1 MFELEIER
9 EKKICTDAIV
19 VRGERFTS
27 LQSICATEGLH
38 PFYITF
44 FVAHADWWIYELNLE
59 RSGDVRFDFNAP
71 SVNPLLK
78 ETDKLLRETI
88 RFSYD
93 ELLSTIDVAVKVRL
107 NFLCRPRTTL
117 TWFIFRGEP
126 TKPINEIWLRLNY
139 FSEYSYLAEGFR
151 QWAQVNYTV
160 HPSHELLSVVEFDT
174 LIADIDNATI
184 LELSPHQFTDLLEP
198 VYEFF
203 SQAGK
208 SLENSAV
215 PIEALII
222 FLDDKGVDLIAKEL
236 ERMYYDEHIDRL
248 TRNDFLE
255 VVTKIVS
262 ELEGND
268 TSVLSGSQ
276 QEELVKQD
284 YDEVI
289 AEKDNVEQ
297 KDTIIQHI
305 EIAPDTLETKERFP
319 ELQETDLSF
328 LGMVHTFSVDEDY
341 VSVDNEVSA
350 ELYMAEFVGAAES
363 AASIE
368 ENDVNEDVI
377 KDNSDK
383 EIEDLVEETELP
395 LPSEETTEQDVRN
408 EEISDETVS
417 VGIEDTAQAT
427 EEVETTKDGDNEE
440 NDIPEDIEGIKEE
453 SETSEEI
460 EPQSEAIIDEYEI
473 VIPEIA
479 EQVENI
485 VDETPFL
492 ESTEQI
498 IAEIITDEKSETD
511 ESTPH
516 NAEVYSLTEQ
526 HPSRGY
532 IPSLSSKIDAGKKES
547 FIKKMFHKDNEL
559 FEIFVKEIDKTYSWK
574 EAAAAIDRFYV
585 RHNIKDSGALAKEL
599 RTIIQKRY
607 VR

>member
-71 SVNPLLK
+71 SVSPLLK
-78 ETDKLLRETI
+78 ETDKVLRETV

-151 QWAQVNYTV
+151 QWAQANYTV

-184 LELSPHQFTDLLEP
+184 LELSPYQFTDLLEP

-208 SLENSAV
+208 LPENSAV

-268 TSVLSGSQ
+268 TSVLSGFQ
-276 QEELVKQD
+276 HEESDKQD
-284 YDEVI
+284 YDEV
-289 AEKDNVEQ
+289 AEKDTVEQ
-297 KDTIIQHI
+297 KDTIIQQI
-305 EIAPDTLETKERFP
+305 EPAQDTLESKERFA
-319 ELQETDLSF
+319 ELEETDSSF

-341 VSVDNEVSA
+341 VSVDNEGSA
-350 ELYMAEFVGAAES
+350 ELYMAEFVGTAES
-363 AASIE
+363 IVTTG
-368 ENDVNEDVI
+368 ENDANEEAV

-383 EIEDLVEETELP
+383 GIEDLAPEAELPVAPEQAIESDVLNEEVSDEIVSEGVEETAEV
-395 LPSEETTEQDVRN
+395 SEK
-408 EEISDETVS
+408 
-417 VGIEDTAQAT
+417 
-427 EEVETTKDGDNEE
+427 VETTSESNEE
-440 NDIPEDIEGIKEE
+440 NEVPVIIEAIKEE
-453 SETSEEI
+453 SETSEE
-460 EPQSEAIIDEYEI
+460 SETIIDEYETVLPDI
-473 VIPEIA
+473 TKQA
-479 EQVENI
+479 EDI
-485 VDETPFL
+485 GGETPSV
-492 ESTEQI
+492 ESTEQV
-498 IAEIITDEKSETD
+498 IAEVLTDEKSESDTI
-511 ESTPH
+511 TPF

-526 HPSRGY
+526 QPSRGY